1 MDDLL
6 PYDDLGQLREL
17 VDAADRANQAT
28 RSQLEA
34 IDAQFEV
41 LRSSYRRLS
50 GAQRNMLADLVRPQR
65 LIRDRIAAS
74 LETPSAADV
83 ILGREAVSAITQIRK
98 RVGVGIDRDTALAAL
113 GIEELRPGQDEA
125 ISAALDGRDA
135 LVVMATGSGKSLCY
149 QVPAL
154 VLEGITLVVSP
165 LIALMTDQVERL
177 ERAGASVCM
186 LAATQDQ
193 EDSQTALESIARGDV
208 KVVFCSP
215 ERFVQSSFLSAIS
228 QNRVDLFVVDEAH
241 CLVEWGDNFRPEYQR
256 LGEWRDELEAGATM
270 ALTATATPRTAAEIA
285 RRLGLVDPIS
295 LRTGFDRPNIA
306 FDVVGFAGKGA
317 KERKRRTLV
326 AGLREP
332 EALPAIVYCTTRRE
346 AESVADDLAGAGFA
360 AVAYH
365 AGLRP
370 EARSAAQEAFMSGQA
385 SVICSTNAFGMG
397 IDSVVRSVWHWQ
409 VPKSLEAYY
418 QEAGRAGRDG
428 RPARAVLL
436 ALKAD
441 LGIVRSFIDRDDV
454 GVEKINAL
462 LANLRKAADADG
474 HFGLDLR
481 AMDDAHSLA
490 LNAAARVGA
499 VILHPSE
506 GGQSYGTLVNDRLSV
521 AQAHEARAIV
531 ERSKERSW
539 NAYHAMSDYAFE
551 PNCRRVALLEYFGDT
566 RRGDLSGRCCDICD
580 PDPLLVGDDAGPAS
594 EAAAS
599 SLEVRLAAWRA
610 ERAGERPVQSIC
622 PDRALAEIARLRP
635 RDSAQLAAIAGVGP
649 IFLSQHAGA
658 LLGLIAEDDRASS
671 EVRAPDRAAAPSED
685 QPANADLFARLRA
698 WRSERAAG
706 RPAYT
711 VCPDRTLKAII
722 TAQPRDEGQLAA
734 ITGVGPMFLQR
745 HAESLLALLAEA
757 DKQPPLVA
765 QR

>member
-6 PYDDLGQLREL
+6 PYEEISRLREL
-17 VDAADRANQAT
+17 VDAADRAAEPS

-50 GAQRNMLADLVRPQR
+50 DAQRGMLVDLVGPQR
-65 LIRDRIAAS
+65 LTRDRIAAS
-74 LETPSAADV
+74 LEAPSAGDV
-83 ILGREAVSAITQIRK
+83 ILGREAVAAITQTRK
-98 RVGVGIDRDTALAAL
+98 RTGAGISRDRALSAL
-113 GIEELRPGQDEA
+113 GIEELRPGQNEA
-125 ISAALDGRDA
+125 ISAALSGRDA

-154 VLEGITLVVSP
+154 VLEGITVVVSP

-177 ERAGASVCM
+177 VRAGASVCM

-215 ERFVQSSFLSAIS
+215 ERFVQSSFLSAVS

-256 LGEWRDELEAGATM
+256 LGEWRDELGAAATM
-270 ALTATATPRTAAEIA
+270 ALTATATPQTAADIA
-285 RRLGLVDPIS
+285 RRLELKDPVS

-306 FDVVGFAGKGA
+306 FDVVGFAGKGS
-317 KERKRRTLV
+317 KERKRRTLIT
-326 AGLREP
+326 GLREP
-332 EALPAIVYCTTRRE
+332 DALPAIVYCTTRRE
-346 AESVADDLAGAGFA
+346 TESLADALDEAGFV

-365 AGLRP
+365 AGLR
-370 EARSAAQEAFMSGQA
+370 AGVRSSAQEAFMSGAA

-418 QEAGRAGRDG
+418 QEAGRAGRDE
-428 RPARAVLL
+428 RPSRAVLL

-441 LGIVRSFIDRDDV
+441 LGILRSFIDRDDV

-462 LANLRKAADADG
+462 LASLAKAADQNG

-499 VILHPSE
+499 VVLHPSE
-506 GGQSYGTLVNDRLSV
+506 GGQSYGTLVNARLNV
-521 AQAHEARAIV
+521 TQAHEARTIV
-531 ERSKERSW
+531 QRSKERSW
-539 NAYHAMSDYAFE
+539 NAYHAMRAYAFE

-566 RRGDLSGRCCDICD
+566 RRGELSGRCCDVCD

-594 EAAAS
+594 GPASAS
-599 SLEVRLAAWRA
+599 SLEARLAAWRA
-610 ERAGERPVQSIC
+610 ERAGERPAQAVC
-622 PDRALAEIARLRP
+622 PDRALEEIARRRP
-635 RDSAQLAAIAGVGP
+635 RDSAQLASIAGLGP
-649 IFLSQHAGA
+649 IFLTQHGA
-658 LLGLIAEDDRASS
+658 SVLELIAADDEMSRLT
-671 EVRAPDRAAAPSED
+671 EVPDRPATPAALPSSD
-685 QPANADLFARLRA
+685 ADLFTLLRA

-711 VCPDRTLKAII
+711 VCPDRTLRALIA
-722 TAQPRDEGQLAA
+722 AQPRDAQQLSA
-734 ITGVGPMFLQR
+734 IAGIGPVFIER
-745 HAESLLALLAEA
+745 HAESLLELLAEA
-757 DKQPPLVA
+757 DKQRQLVA
-765 QR
+765 